1 MDIPLAGARADE
13 ATSFE
18 PVGKQAQAIAIPPE
32 QFDKIRVLPA
42 SQHQLQCCNRD
53 VATDTNASLAA
64 DDLDVPRRR
73 GCSFLRAWL
82 YRSRLC
88 KHWQIPGLG
97 VSDLVQRQRV
107 DAVAQAGG
115 QRAVGEDVAEVG
127 VADGAGGF
135 DALHAVAGV

>member
-53 VATDTNASLAA
+53 VATDTNASLVA

-73 GCSFLRAWL
+73 GCSVNTAGDFPKSAELKFPTL
-82 YRSRLC
+82 DVGRLA
-88 KHWQIPGLG
+88 
-97 VSDLVQRQRV
+97 RQ
-107 DAVAQAGG
+107 
-115 QRAVGEDVAEVG
+115 
-127 VADGAGGF
+127 
-135 DALHAVAGV
+135 